1 MDLEAL
7 DAALTGTAFCRAAG
21 GRVLH
26 FEEIPSTNTYLVEQ
40 SQQDAAAGTV
50 CVADRQ
56 SAGRGRGGHA
66 WHSEAGAGLYVSVL
80 LRPELLISHAL
91 KISLAAGLAAQT
103 ALEQSCNLRVDL
115 RWPNDIVVPQPGD
128 LSKKL
133 GGLLT
138 ETGVSGEGQLR
149 YAVIGI
155 GLNLNHTEMPTEI
168 AASATSVRMI
178 TGHLVRREEVLA
190 SLLRALTQEMNL
202 LERSPEEILH
212 RFASRSGWA
221 IGKRVKVD
229 EGEGYTGVTEGL
241 DERGFLR
248 VRMADGAVRT
258 PRHGGV
264 REVGPE

>member
-1 MDLEAL
+1 MNL
-7 DAALTGTAFCRAAG
+7 DALNVALAGTAFCRAAG

-26 FEEIPSTNTYLVEQ
+26 FEELPSTNTYLVERA
-40 SQQDAAAGTV
+40 QQDAAAGTV

-56 SAGRGRGGHA
+56 SAGRGRGGHG

-80 LRPELLISHAL
+80 LRPELSVAHAL

-103 ALEQSCNLRVDL
+103 ALGQSCNLPVDL
-115 RWPNDIVVPQPGD
+115 RWPNDIVVPQPGF

-138 ETGVSGEGQLR
+138 ETGVSGEGRLR

-155 GLNLNHTEMPTEI
+155 GLNLNHTEMPAEI
-168 AASATSVRMI
+168 ATSATSARMI
-178 TGHLVRREEVLA
+178 TGQLVRREEVLV
-190 SLLRALTQEMNL
+190 SLLHALSQEMNL
-202 LERSPEEILH
+202 LERNPEEILR
-212 RFASRSGWA
+212 RFTSKSGWA
-221 IGKRVKVD
+221 LGKRVRVD
-229 EGEGYTGVTEGL
+229 EDEGYTGVTEGL

-248 VRMADGAVRT
+248 VKLADGAVRT

-264 REVGPE
+264 WEVGPE

>member
-1 MDLEAL
+1 MDLDKLDVAL
-7 DAALTGTAFCRAAG
+7 AGTAFCRAAG

-26 FEEIPSTNTYLVEQ
+26 FEELPSTNTYLVDAA
-40 SQQDAAAGTV
+40 QQDAASGTV

-66 WHSEAGAGLYVSVL
+66 WHSEAGAGLYVSAL
-80 LRPELLISHAL
+80 LRPDLAVSHAL

-103 ALEQSCNLRVDL
+103 ALQESCGLHVDL
-115 RWPNDIVVPQPGD
+115 RWPNDIVVPQPGAF
-128 LSKKL
+128 SRKL

-138 ETGVSGEGQLR
+138 ETAVSAEGRLR

-155 GLNLNHTEMPTEI
+155 GLNLNQPEMPAEI
-168 AASATSVRMI
+168 SSTATSARMI
-178 TGHLVRREEVLA
+178 TGRSVRREEVLA
-190 SLLRALTQEMNL
+190 SLLRALSHEIISL
-202 LERSPEEILH
+202 VREPGEILQ
-212 RFASRSGWA
+212 RFESRSGWA
-221 IGKRVKVD
+221 LGKRVKVD
-229 EGEGYTGVTEGL
+229 EDEGYTGVTEGL

-248 VRMADGAVRT
+248 VKLADGAIRT